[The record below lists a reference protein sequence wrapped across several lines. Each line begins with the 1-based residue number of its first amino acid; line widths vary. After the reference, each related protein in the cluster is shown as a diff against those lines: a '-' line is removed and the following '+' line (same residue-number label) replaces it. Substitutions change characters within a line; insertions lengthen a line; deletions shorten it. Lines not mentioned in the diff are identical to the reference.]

1 MPTVRPRRFSPEF
14 KLKVMERIRCGE
26 VLSAVADDLG
36 VHRQLLYKW
45 RDALRRGQGDFPKR
59 GRPTRAE
66 TLAKQAI
73 GAEQDAMEATNRKI
87 AELERKVG
95 QQALELDF
103 FQQTLRRF
111 KEPRPAPSAPGV
123 NVNARPA
130 LVPG

>member
-14 KLKVMERIRCGE
+14 KLKVMERIRDGE
-26 VLSAVADDLG
+26 VLSVVAAELG

-45 RDALRRGQGDFPKR
+45 RDALRRGQGDFPRR
-59 GRPTRAE
+59 GRPTRAQA
-66 TLAKQAI
+66 LAKQAI
-73 GAEQDAMEATNRKI
+73 AAEQDALEAAKRKI

-111 KEPRPAPSAPGV
+111 KEPRPAPGAPGV
-123 NVNARPA
+123 NASSRRSKR
-130 LVPG
+130 

>member
-45 RDALRRGQGDFPKR
+45 RDALRRGQ
-59 GRPTRAE
+59 
-66 TLAKQAI
+66 
-73 GAEQDAMEATNRKI
+73 DAMEAANRKI

>member
-1 MPTVRPRRFSPEF
+1 MPTVRSRRFSPEF

-26 VLSAVADDLG
+26 VLSVVAQELG

-45 RDALRRGQGDFPKR
+45 RDALRRGDGDFPKR

-66 TLAKQAI
+66 ALAKQAMA
-73 GAEQDAMEATNRKI
+73 AEQGALDAANRKI

-111 KEPRPAPSAPGV
+111 KETRPAPSVPGV
-123 NVNARPA
+123 NASSRRSRR
-130 LVPG
+130 